1 MVYAGCSTYRNG
13 KGSERMKEEI
23 PRTKDELK
31 KFYYENMICKDG
43 ESEEDIIKKFKRKEL
58 VQMFKAIYGS
68 DPMSYETKDVI
79 VSKIKYYYESLERA
93 MRI

>member
-1 MVYAGCSTYRNG
+1 MVYARFSTYRNG

-31 KFYYENMICKDG
+31 KLYYDEMICKDG

-58 VQMFKAIYGS
+58 VQMFNMIYGN

-79 VSKIKYYYESLERA
+79 LRKIKYYYESLERA
-93 MRI
+93 VRI

>member
-31 KFYYENMICKDG
+31 KLYYDEMICKDG
-43 ESEEDIIKKFKRKEL
+43 ENEEDIIKKFKRKEL
-58 VQMFKAIYGS
+58 VQMFNMIYGS
-68 DPMSYETKDVI
+68 DPMSYETKDMI
-79 VSKIKYYYESLERA
+79 LHRIKYYYESLERA
-93 MRI
+93 VRI

>member
-1 MVYAGCSTYRNG
+1 MNSTALRAKNTD
-13 KGSERMKEEI
+13 KWEI
-23 PRTKDELK
+23 IFINEAHE

-58 VQMFKAIYGS
+58 VQMFNMIYGS
-68 DPMSYETKDVI
+68 DPMSYETKDMI
-79 VSKIKYYYESLERA
+79 LHRIKYYYESLERS

>member
-23 PRTKDELK
+23 SRTKDELK
-31 KFYYENMICKDG
+31 KLYYDEMICKDG

-58 VQMFKAIYGS
+58 VQIFNMIYGS

-79 VSKIKYYYESLERA
+79 LRKIKYYYESLERA